1 MRYLLESLI
10 DLNSKLVLRGGCLY
24 MLCGNPVNIFKR
36 IKEEIGLNLITF
48 EQVIIYIYI
57 MDDVCAQHRRG
68 HSCTFFIVVRIA
80 TTPGKSATNW

>member
-24 MLCGNPVNIFKR
+24 MLCGNPVSIFKR

-48 EQVIIYIYI
+48 EQVIL
-57 MDDVCAQHRRG
+57 DDVRYMM
-68 HSCTFFIVVRIA
+68 
-80 TTPGKSATNW
+80 